1 MLRTKLADSLRDA
14 IQSAQESGD
23 IAFTTLPE
31 VLIERPQDPAHGD
44 FASGIALKLARS
56 VRTSPLQL
64 AHIIVRRL
72 EPIDEIASV
81 SVAAPGFINFTVK
94 QTWLFE
100 MIPTI
105 LDSAD
110 RYGNVA
116 VGAGKSVQVEFVS
129 ANPTGPLHIGHG
141 RGAVLGSTLANV
153 LDAAGYKV
161 DCEYYLNDTGNQ
173 IRTFGKSLYARYR
186 QSLGDDVQM
195 PADAYLGDYVVDLA
209 RSIVDAHGRRFA
221 DMPEDE
227 GTQALCDIGTA
238 MLTDG
243 IRNDLAALN
252 VEFDEWFSERSLYE
266 SGEYAEAMGLLR
278 DGGYVAEREGAVWFE
293 SSLLGE
299 DKDNV
304 LVRSDGSPT
313 YFASDVAY
321 HYDKFVRRGYD
332 RVIDIWG
339 ADHQGHIP
347 RMKAVVK
354 TLGKDPEQLT
364 VLTCQLVTLR
374 RGEEIVRASKRSGDV
389 VSLRELM
396 DEVGVAACRYIFLSR
411 SPDSQMD
418 FDIELA
424 KRQSADNPVYYVQYA
439 HARIA
444 SILRHAQEQ
453 AVVIEEAPDTGLLT
467 DEAELTLLR
476 VLSRLPEVVDEVA
489 RTLEPHQLPYY
500 AQELATAF
508 HAFYKQCRVLTDDT
522 RLTQARLSLVNA
534 TKIVLARTLALMG
547 VSAPDHM

>member
-1 MLRTKLADSLRDA
+1 
-14 IQSAQESGD
+14 
-23 IAFTTLPE
+23 
-31 VLIERPQDPAHGD
+31 
-44 FASGIALKLARS
+44 
-56 VRTSPLQL
+56 
-64 AHIIVRRL
+64 
-72 EPIDEIASV
+72 
-81 SVAAPGFINFTVK
+81 VK

-110 RYGNVA
+110 TYGNVA
-116 VGAGKSVQVEFVS
+116 VGTGKSVQVEFVS
-129 ANPTGPLHIGHG
+129 ANPTGPLHVGHG

-153 LDAAGYKV
+153 LAAAGYEV
-161 DCEYYLNDTGNQ
+161 NREYYLNDTGNQ

-186 QSLGDDVQM
+186 QSLGDDMQM
-195 PADAYLGDYVVDLA
+195 PTDAYLGDYVVDLA

-243 IRNDLAALN
+243 IRKDLAALN
-252 VEFDEWFSERSLYE
+252 VEFDEWFSEKSLYE
-266 SGEYAEAMGLLR
+266 SGEYAQAMSLLR

-304 LVRSDGSPT
+304 LVRSDGTPT

-418 FDIELA
+418 FDIEMA

-444 SILRHAQEQ
+444 SILKHAQER
-453 AVVIEEAPDTGLLT
+453 AVITEEAPDTGLLN
-467 DEAELTLLR
+467 DEAELALLR

-489 RTLEPHQLPYY
+489 RTLEPHHLPYY

-508 HAFYKQCRVLTDDT
+508 HAFYKQCRVLTDDP
-522 RLTQARLSLVNA
+522 RLTRARLSLVNA
-534 TKIVLARTLALMG
+534 TKIVLARTLGLMG

>member
-1 MLRTKLADSLRDA
+1 MLRSKLAESLRDA
-14 IQSAQESGD
+14 IQSAQEHGD
-23 IAFTTLPE
+23 ITFTTLPE
-31 VLIERPQDPAHGD
+31 VVIEHPQDPTHGD

-72 EPIDEIASV
+72 EPIDEIAAV
-81 SVAAPGFINFTVK
+81 SVAAPGFINFAVK
-94 QTWLFE
+94 RDWLFKL
-100 MIPTI
+100 IPTI

-110 RYGNVA
+110 AYGNVST
-116 VGAGKSVQVEFVS
+116 GAGKSVQVEFVS
-129 ANPTGPLHIGHG
+129 ANPTGPLHVGHG

-153 LDAAGYKV
+153 LAAAGYDV
-161 DCEYYLNDTGNQ
+161 NSEYYLNDTGNQ

-195 PADAYLGDYVVDLA
+195 PADGYLGDYVVDVA

-227 GTQALCDIGTA
+227 GTQALSDIGTA

-252 VEFDEWFSERSLYE
+252 VEFDEWFSEKSLYE
-266 SGEYAEAMGLLR
+266 NGEYTQAMSLLR
-278 DGGYVAEREGAVWFE
+278 DGGYVVEREGAVWFE

-304 LVRSDGSPT
+304 LVRSDGTPT

-418 FDIELA
+418 FDIEMA

-444 SILRHAQEQ
+444 SILKTAQER
-453 AVVIEEAPDTGLLT
+453 AVVSEEAPDTGLLN
-467 DEAELTLLR
+467 DEAELALLR

-489 RTLEPHQLPYY
+489 RTLEPHHLPYY

-508 HAFYKQCRVLTDDT
+508 HAFYKQCRVLTDDH

-534 TKIVLARTLALMG
+534 AKIVLARTLGLMG
-547 VSAPDHM
+547 VPAPDHM

>member
-1 MLRTKLADSLRDA
+1 MLRSKLADSLRDA

-23 IAFTTLPE
+23 ITFTTLPE
-31 VLIERPQDPAHGD
+31 VVIEHPQDPAHGD

-81 SVAAPGFINFTVK
+81 SVAAPGFINFAVK
-94 QTWLFE
+94 QAWLFE
-100 MIPTI
+100 LIPTI
-105 LDSAD
+105 LDSAAT
-110 RYGNVA
+110 YGNVA

-129 ANPTGPLHIGHG
+129 ANPTGPLHVGHG

-153 LDAAGYKV
+153 LAAAGYEVKR
-161 DCEYYLNDTGNQ
+161 EYYLNDTGNQ

-195 PADAYLGDYVVDLA
+195 PADAYLGDYVVNLA

-304 LVRSDGSPT
+304 LIRSDGSPT

>member
-1 MLRTKLADSLRDA
+1 MLRLKLAESLRDA
-14 IQSAQESGD
+14 IHSAQESGD

-31 VLIERPQDPAHGD
+31 VVIERPQDPAHGD

-56 VRTSPLQL
+56 VRMSPLQL

-72 EPIDEIASV
+72 EPVGEIASI
-81 SVAAPGFINFTVK
+81 SVAAPGFINFEVK
-94 QTWLFE
+94 RDWLIE
-100 MIPTI
+100 LIPTI
-105 LDSAD
+105 LNAAD
-110 RYGNVA
+110 TYGNVA

-129 ANPTGPLHIGHG
+129 ANPTGPLHVGHG

-153 LDAAGYKV
+153 LEAAGFEV
-161 DCEYYLNDTGNQ
+161 QREYYLNDSGNQ

-186 QSLGDDVQM
+186 QALGDDVQI
-195 PADAYLGDYVVDLA
+195 PPDGYLGDYVTDVA

-227 GTQALCDIGTA
+227 GTQGVSDIGTA

-252 VEFDEWFSERSLYE
+252 VEFDQWFSEKSLYE
-266 SGEYAEAMGLLR
+266 SGEYAEAMSLMR

-321 HYDKFVRRGYD
+321 HYNKFVRRGYD

-418 FDIELA
+418 FDIEMA

-444 SILRHAQEQ
+444 SIVKNAQELG
-453 AVVIEEAPDTGLLT
+453 VTDEAPDMSLLN
-467 DEAELTLLR
+467 DEAELALLR

-489 RTLEPHQLPYY
+489 RTLEPHHLPYY

-508 HAFYKQCRVLTDDT
+508 HAFYKQCRVLTDDRQLT
-522 RLTQARLSLVNA
+522 RARLSLVNA
-534 TKIVLARTLALMG
+534 TKIVLARTLGLMG
-547 VSAPDHM
+547 VPAPDHM

>member
-1 MLRTKLADSLRDA
+1 MLRLKLAESLRDA
-14 IQSAQESGD
+14 IHSAQESGD

-31 VLIERPQDPAHGD
+31 VVIERPQDPAHGD

-56 VRTSPLQL
+56 VRMSPLQL

-72 EPIDEIASV
+72 EPVGEIASI
-81 SVAAPGFINFTVK
+81 SVAAPGFINFAVK
-94 QTWLFE
+94 RDWLVE
-100 MIPTI
+100 LIPTI
-105 LDSAD
+105 LNAAD
-110 RYGNVA
+110 TYGNVA

-129 ANPTGPLHIGHG
+129 ANPTGPLHVGHG

-153 LDAAGYKV
+153 LEAAGFEV
-161 DCEYYLNDTGNQ
+161 QREYYLNDSGNQ

-186 QSLGDDVQM
+186 QALGDDVQM
-195 PADAYLGDYVVDLA
+195 PADGYLGDYVTDVA

-227 GTQALCDIGTA
+227 GTQGLSDIGAA

-243 IRNDLAALN
+243 IRNDLTALN
-252 VEFDEWFSERSLYE
+252 VEFDQWFSEKSLYE
-266 SGEYAEAMGLLR
+266 SGEYAEAMSLMR

-321 HYDKFVRRGYD
+321 HYNKFVRRGYD

-374 RGEEIVRASKRSGDV
+374 RGQEIVRASKRSGDV
-389 VSLRELM
+389 ISLRELM

-418 FDIELA
+418 FDIEMA

-444 SILRHAQEQ
+444 SIVKNAQELG
-453 AVVIEEAPDTGLLT
+453 VTDEAPDMSLLN
-467 DEAELTLLR
+467 DEAELALLR

-489 RTLEPHQLPYY
+489 RTLEPHHLPYY

-508 HAFYKQCRVLTDDT
+508 HAFYKQCRVLTDDRQLT
-522 RLTQARLSLVNA
+522 RARLSLVNA
-534 TKIVLARTLALMG
+534 TKIVLARTLGLMG
-547 VSAPDHM
+547 IPAPDHM

>member
-1 MLRTKLADSLRDA
+1 MLRLKLAGSLQDA
-14 IQSAQESGD
+14 IRSAQESGD

-31 VLIERPQDPAHGD
+31 VVIERPQDPTHGD

-56 VRTSPLQL
+56 VRMSPLQL

-81 SVAAPGFINFTVK
+81 SVAAPGFINFVVK
-94 QTWLFE
+94 QDWLLEF
-100 MIPTI
+100 IPAV
-105 LDSAD
+105 LNAAD
-110 RYGNVA
+110 TYGNVT

-129 ANPTGPLHIGHG
+129 ANPTGPLHVGHG

-153 LDAAGYKV
+153 LEAAGYEV
-161 DCEYYLNDTGNQ
+161 QREYYLNDSGNQ

-186 QSLGDDVQM
+186 QALGDDVQM
-195 PADAYLGDYVVDLA
+195 PTDGYLGDYVTDVA
-209 RSIVDAHGRRFA
+209 RSIVDTHGRRFA

-227 GTQALCDIGTA
+227 GTQGVSDIGAA
-238 MLTDG
+238 MLTVG

-252 VEFDEWFSERSLYE
+252 VEFDQWFSEKSLYE
-266 SGEYAEAMGLLR
+266 NGEYAEAMSLMR

-321 HYDKFVRRGYD
+321 HYNKFVRRGYD

-374 RGEEIVRASKRSGDV
+374 RGQEIVRASKRSGDV
-389 VSLRELM
+389 ISLRELM

-418 FDIELA
+418 FDIEMA

-444 SILRHAQEQ
+444 SIVKNAQELG
-453 AVVIEEAPDTGLLT
+453 VIEEAPDTGLLN
-467 DEAELTLLR
+467 DEAELALLR

-489 RTLEPHQLPYY
+489 RTLEPHHLPYY
-500 AQELATAF
+500 AQDLATAF

-522 RLTQARLSLVNA
+522 QLTRARLSLVNA
-534 TKIVLARTLALMG
+534 TKIVLARTLGLMG
-547 VSAPDHM
+547 VPAPDHM

>member
-1 MLRTKLADSLRDA
+1 MLRLKLAKSLRDA
-14 IQSAQESGD
+14 IHSAQESGD
-23 IAFTTLPE
+23 IAFTTVPE
-31 VLIERPQDPAHGD
+31 VVIERPQDPTHGD
-44 FASGIALKLARS
+44 FASGVALKLARS

-81 SVAAPGFINFTVK
+81 SVAAPGFINFAVK
-94 QTWLFE
+94 QDWLFE
-100 MIPTI
+100 LIPTI
-105 LDSAD
+105 LDSAETF
-110 RYGNVA
+110 GNVA
-116 VGAGKSVQVEFVS
+116 IGAGKSVQVEFVS
-129 ANPTGPLHIGHG
+129 ANPTGPLHVGHG

-153 LDAAGYKV
+153 LAAAGYEV
-161 DCEYYLNDTGNQ
+161 QREYYLNDTGNQ

-186 QSLGDDVQM
+186 QALGDDVQL
-195 PADAYLGDYVVDLA
+195 PADGYLGDYVVDLA
-209 RSIVDAHGRRFA
+209 RSIVDTHGRSFA

-227 GTQALCDIGTA
+227 GTQALSDIGTA

-243 IRNDLAALN
+243 IRNDLSALN
-252 VEFDEWFSERSLYE
+252 VEFDEWFSEKSLYVN
-266 SGEYAEAMGLLR
+266 GEYAEAISLLR
-278 DGGYVAEREGAVWFE
+278 DGGYIAEREGAVWFE

-313 YFASDVAY
+313 YFASDIGY

-374 RGEEIVRASKRSGDV
+374 RGQEVVRASKRSGDV

-444 SILRHAQEQ
+444 SILKNAQER
-453 AVVIEEAPDTGLLT
+453 AVPEEAPDTGLLT
-467 DEAELTLLR
+467 DEAELALLR

-489 RTLEPHQLPYY
+489 RTLQPHHLHYY

-508 HAFYKQCRVLTDDT
+508 HAFYKQCRVLTDDPK
-522 RLTQARLSLVNA
+522 LTQARLSLVSA
-534 TKIVLARTLALMG
+534 AKIVLARTLGLMG
-547 VSAPDHM
+547 VPAPDHM